1 MIKVKNSSFA
11 TKILTFSIANIVLA
25 SIILISFGYFLQSN
39 ILLDSLRNQ
48 TSEITHSWAEN
59 LETED
64 VEKAQKA
71 KDYSHPDQKK
81 LTEYFDLLSK
91 YNPVVAQGYIF
102 GTELQDGNKTSVIAM
117 PSHIIKE
124 FKEAGLK
131 VGDMYEQ
138 PDEIAKAIES
148 MLKTGK
154 VTFTNVYN
162 DDYGTWM
169 TILYPIKDKSGEIS
183 SYFGIDV
190 DASII
195 PKGQRKLI
203 VSSLIMLAIFLVLAI
218 FIQFIFIKK
227 STSPIN
233 ELVKG
238 IDKVSHGNFDVELK
252 TGSDELGIVN
262 SKFNIMVQ
270 QVREMISKVKKASS
284 DIDEFC
290 KKLLS
295 ITEENNEHTVKIT
308 KDIREMAVSIETQEQ
323 STVESANAMNEIAS
337 GIQAIA
343 NNVLNISSSAANM
356 ENKSAQGNNA
366 VQKVVQQIKLI
377 SNAVES
383 TASVVKT
390 LDERSKEIS
399 NIMNVITD
407 ISNKTNLLALNA
419 AIESARAGE
428 HGKGFAVVADEVRK
442 LAEQSKSS
450 AEEIVQLIQVI
461 QNEITNAVNSMNT
474 GTKEVTIGME
484 IAKQTGDLFLEILN
498 TTKEVTSQIQDV
510 SDSSQQISA
519 TTEEVSVAVTDLMS
533 IAKQTSSTSNSIA
546 NNVGL
551 QQASLESIVDS
562 SKQLSLMSE
571 ELQKLISNFQV

>member
-11 TKILTFSIANIVLA
+11 TKILTFSISNVVVA
-25 SIILISFGYFLQSN
+25 SIILICFGYFLQSD

-48 TSEITHSWAEN
+48 TSQITQSWSEE
-59 LETED
+59 LKTED
-64 VEKAQKA
+64 VEKAKEA
-71 KDYSHPDQKK
+71 KDYSDPAEKQ

-102 GTELQDGNKTSVIAM
+102 GTELQDGNKTSIIAM
-117 PSHIIKE
+117 PSHVIKD
-124 FKEAGLK
+124 FQDAGLK
-131 VGDMYEQ
+131 LGDMYEQ
-138 PDEIAKAIES
+138 PNEIANAIKS
-148 MLKTGK
+148 MLESGK
-154 VTFTNVYN
+154 VTFTNVYK

-169 TILYPIKDKSGEIS
+169 TILYPIQDKNGEIS

-195 PKGQRKLI
+195 PNGQRKLI

-308 KDIREMAVSIETQEQ
+308 KDIREMAASIETQEQ
-323 STVESANAMNEIAS
+323 STVESAKAMNEIAS
-337 GIQAIA
+337 GIQMIA
-343 NNVLNISSSAANM
+343 NNVSNVSSSAANM
-356 ENKSAQGNNA
+356 ENKSAQGNDA
-366 VQKVVQQIKLI
+366 VQKVVKQIKLI

-383 TASVVKT
+383 TARVVKT

-407 ISNKTNLLALNA
+407 ISEKTNLLALNA

-450 AEEIVQLIQVI
+450 AGEIVQLIQVI
-461 QNEITNAVNSMNT
+461 QSEVTNAVSSMNT
-474 GTKEVTIGME
+474 GTKEVTVGME

-498 TTKEVTSQIQDV
+498 TTKEVASQIQDA

-519 TTEEVSVAVTDLMS
+519 TTEEVSAAVTDLMS
-533 IAKQTSSTSNSIA
+533 IARQTSSTSNSIA

>member
-11 TKILTFSIANIVLA
+11 TKILTFSISNVVVA
-25 SIILISFGYFLQSN
+25 SIILICFGYFLQSD

-48 TSEITHSWAEN
+48 TSQITQSWSEE
-59 LETED
+59 LKTED
-64 VEKAQKA
+64 VEKAKEA
-71 KDYSHPDQKK
+71 KDYSDPAEKQ

-102 GTELQDGNKTSVIAM
+102 GTELQDGNKTSIIAM
-117 PSHIIKE
+117 PSHVIKD
-124 FKEAGLK
+124 FQDAGLK
-131 VGDMYEQ
+131 LGDMYEQ
-138 PDEIAKAIES
+138 PNEIANAIKS
-148 MLKTGK
+148 MLESGK
-154 VTFTNVYN
+154 VTFTNVYK

-169 TILYPIKDKSGEIS
+169 TILYPIQDKNGEIS

-195 PKGQRKLI
+195 PNGQRKLI

-308 KDIREMAVSIETQEQ
+308 KDIREMAASIETQEQ
-323 STVESANAMNEIAS
+323 STVESAKAMNEIAS
-337 GIQAIA
+337 GIQTIA
-343 NNVLNISSSAANM
+343 NNVSNVSSSAANM
-356 ENKSAQGNNA
+356 ENKSAQGNDA
-366 VQKVVQQIKLI
+366 VQKVVKQIKLI

-383 TASVVKT
+383 TARVVKT

-407 ISNKTNLLALNA
+407 ISEKTNLLALNA

-450 AEEIVQLIQVI
+450 AGEIVQLIQVI
-461 QNEITNAVNSMNT
+461 QSEVTNAVSSMNT
-474 GTKEVTIGME
+474 GTKEVTVGME

-498 TTKEVTSQIQDV
+498 TTKEVASQIQDA

-519 TTEEVSVAVTDLMS
+519 TTEEVSAAVTDLMS
-533 IAKQTSSTSNSIA
+533 IARQTSSTSNSIA